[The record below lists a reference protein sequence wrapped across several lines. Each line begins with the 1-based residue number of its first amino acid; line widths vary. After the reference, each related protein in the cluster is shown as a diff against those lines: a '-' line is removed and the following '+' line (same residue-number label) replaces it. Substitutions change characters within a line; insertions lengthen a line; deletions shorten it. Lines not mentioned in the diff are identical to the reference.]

1 MRETKK
7 YVLKQK
13 ITLRI
18 VKQYNTSVLYVLKP
32 QFLRT
37 LEVRKTVDGY
47 ALLPENS
54 VFLKSSL

>member
-18 VKQYNTSVLYVLKP
+18 VKQYNTSVLYVLK
-32 QFLRT
+32 
-37 LEVRKTVDGY
+37 
-47 ALLPENS
+47 S
-54 VFLKSSL
+54 